1 MEGGNVQGGGRGDSV
16 DWAIVVT
23 VVREVVCDRDSSH
36 GRNVEVPRSLRLGRR
51 GLGLYRDARSKCS
64 ECFSATPAMADI
76 PTSTIRKDAH
86 ETIGDNANTDKNPI
100 PL

>member
-36 GRNVEVPRSLRLGRR
+36 GRNVEVP
-51 GLGLYRDARSKCS
+51 
-64 ECFSATPAMADI
+64 
-76 PTSTIRKDAH
+76 STRPPRPWI
-86 ETIGDNANTDKNPI
+86 IS
-100 PL
+100 

>member
-1 MEGGNVQGGGRGDSV
+1 MDGM
-16 DWAIVVT
+16 W
-23 VVREVVCDRDSSH
+23 
-36 GRNVEVPRSLRLGRR
+36 RSLRLGRR

-100 PL
+100 PYKSDSRLYKF